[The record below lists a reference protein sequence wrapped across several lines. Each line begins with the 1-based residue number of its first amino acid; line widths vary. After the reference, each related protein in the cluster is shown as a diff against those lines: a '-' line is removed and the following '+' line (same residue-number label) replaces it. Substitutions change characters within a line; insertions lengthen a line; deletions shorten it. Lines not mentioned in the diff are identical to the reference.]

1 MILDKIKNL
10 QVGDT
15 LHWAEGKQYFK
26 GKFKRYSGD
35 VLDYKV
41 LCVETDDGNEDEI
54 LHIFLI
60 DEEVYLRETQKTF
73 KPSFVKNKIEKKE
86 EINDEAEDDSEI
98 NQNVEQTEKKLIIES
113 KEIKSSV
120 EIDNQIQNK
129 IIKKVSKN
137 TVSGDELKPT
147 LKNLDVILQKEGCR
161 IERDDKKWVKYHLF
175 LSDGNH
181 VEIIYK
187 GKVWELYNIYVEQGL
202 QGLLNLV

>member
-1 MILDKIKNL
+1 MILEKIKNL
-10 QVGDT
+10 QVGDV
-15 LHWAEGKQYFK
+15 LYWAEGKNHFK

-86 EINDEAEDDSEI
+86 EIDDETIE
-98 NQNVEQTEKKLIIES
+98 NVESEQKIENNTSIES
-113 KEIKSSV
+113 KEIKSPV

-129 IIKKVSKN
+129 VVKKVTKN
-137 TVSGDELKPT
+137 TVSADELKPT
-147 LKNLDVILQKEGCR
+147 LKNLDNLLQKEGCR

-187 GKVWELYNIYVEQGL
+187 GKVWELYNIYVEHGL
-202 QGLLNLV
+202 KGLVNII